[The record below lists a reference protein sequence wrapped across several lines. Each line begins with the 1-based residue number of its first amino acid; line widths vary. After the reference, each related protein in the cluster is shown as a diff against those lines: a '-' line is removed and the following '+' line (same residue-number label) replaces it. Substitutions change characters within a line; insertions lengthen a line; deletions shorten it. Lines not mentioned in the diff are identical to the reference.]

1 VGSEETNVAII
12 DEVSAL
18 GHLIDGRI
26 IRNDALFQIVSP
38 SSEEIV
44 AMCPRATVKL
54 LNEAMAAAER
64 AQPQW
69 YALGETARQKVI
81 AAMSDTLVAHL
92 DEIVA
97 VSALEKGGIGGAA
110 EAYTAPVFMSH
121 LATTAVPVDVLEDTP
136 ERTVTVVRKPVGVVA
151 AISPWNAPILIMCEK
166 IATALVVGNT
176 VVAKPS
182 PFTPLATL
190 ALGRIWQDIVPP
202 GVLNIVAGGNDLGE
216 QMVSHPVTRMI
227 SFTGSVAAGQQIAAA
242 AAPSLKN
249 LVLELGGNDA
259 AIVLP
264 DVDVEMVAEAIFN
277 TAFLMSGQVCAAI
290 KRLYVHES
298 IYEDMVDAL
307 VRRADAAVP
316 APETDGGTFGPL
328 TTRPQYERVRMLL
341 DDALSHGAR
350 AATSATQT
358 TSRGYFLAA
367 TILTDAKPGMKVVD
381 EEQFGPLLPVMSFRD
396 VDEAIDAANATEYGL
411 CGSIWTADIEAGAAL
426 AARLDCGTAWVNNH
440 AEVAPHVPFGGTKF
454 SGIGRN
460 CGTPGIDGYA
470 ELQTRYVYK
479 SVDRVSAR

>member
-1 VGSEETNVAII
+1 VDVT
-12 DEVSAL
+12 DTVSSL

-26 IRNDALFQIVSP
+26 VRNDATLPVESP
-38 SSEEIV
+38 SSGEVV
-44 AMCPRATVKL
+44 AHCPQATVSL
-54 LNEAMAAAER
+54 LDEAMAAAER
-64 AQPQW
+64 AQSQW
-69 YALGETARQKVI
+69 YSLGETARQKVI
-81 AAMSDTLVAHL
+81 GQMSDALVAHL

-97 VSALEKGGIGGAA
+97 ISALEKGAIGAAA
-110 EAYTAPVFMSH
+110 EAYAAPPFMAH
-121 LATTAVPVDVLEDTP
+121 LATTDVPVDVLEDTP

-166 IATALVVGNT
+166 IATALLVGNT

-190 ALGRIWQDIVPP
+190 ALGRLWKDILPP
-202 GVLNIVAGGNDLGE
+202 GVLNIVAGGNDLGA
-216 QMVSHPVTRMI
+216 QMVSHRVTRMI

-264 DVDVEMVAEAIFN
+264 DVDVEPVAEAVFN
-277 TAFLMSGQVCAAI
+277 AAFLMSGQVCAAI

-298 IYEDMVDAL
+298 IYQDMVDAL

-316 APETDGGTFGPL
+316 APETSGGTFSPL
-328 TTRPQYERVRMLL
+328 TTRPQYDRVRMLL
-341 DDALSHGAR
+341 AEALSHGAH
-350 AATSATQT
+350 AASGAVQP
-358 TSRGYFLAA
+358 TSRGYFMAP
-367 TILTDAKPGMKVVD
+367 TILTDAKAGMKVVD
-381 EEQFGPLLPVMSFRD
+381 EEQFGPVLPVMSFRD
-396 VDEAIDAANATEYGL
+396 VDEAIEAANATEYGL
-411 CGSIWTADIEAGAAL
+411 CGSVWTTDIETGAAL
-426 AARLDCGTAWVNNH
+426 AARLDCGTAWVNGH
-440 AEVAPHVPFGGTKF
+440 AEVAPHVPFGGTKL

-479 SVDRVSAR
+479 SADRVSAR

>member
-81 AAMSDTLVAHL
+81 AGMSDTLVAHL

-190 ALGRIWQDIVPP
+190 ALGRIWQEIVPP
-202 GVLNIVAGGNDLGE
+202 GVLNIVHR
-216 QMVSHPVTRMI
+216 VSGRR
-227 SFTGSVAAGQQIAAA
+227 SADRRSGSA
-242 AAPSLKN
+242 
-249 LVLELGGNDA
+249 
-259 AIVLP
+259 
-264 DVDVEMVAEAIFN
+264 VAEKP
-277 TAFLMSGQVCAAI
+277 CA
-290 KRLYVHES
+290 R
-298 IYEDMVDAL
+298 
-307 VRRADAAVP
+307 
-316 APETDGGTFGPL
+316 
-328 TTRPQYERVRMLL
+328 TR
-341 DDALSHGAR
+341 
-350 AATSATQT
+350 
-358 TSRGYFLAA
+358 
-367 TILTDAKPGMKVVD
+367 
-381 EEQFGPLLPVMSFRD
+381 
-396 VDEAIDAANATEYGL
+396 
-411 CGSIWTADIEAGAAL
+411 W
-426 AARLDCGTAWVNNH
+426 
-440 AEVAPHVPFGGTKF
+440 
-454 SGIGRN
+454 
-460 CGTPGIDGYA
+460 
-470 ELQTRYVYK
+470 
-479 SVDRVSAR
+479 

>member
-1 VGSEETNVAII
+1 VDVT
-12 DEVSAL
+12 DTVSSL

-26 IRNDALFQIVSP
+26 VRNDATLPVESP
-38 SSEEIV
+38 SSGEVV
-44 AMCPRATVKL
+44 AHCPQATVSL
-54 LNEAMAAAER
+54 LDEAMAAAER
-64 AQPQW
+64 AQSQW
-69 YALGETARQKVI
+69 YSLGETARQKVI
-81 AAMSDTLVAHL
+81 GQMSDALVAHL

-97 VSALEKGGIGGAA
+97 ISALEKGAIGAAA
-110 EAYTAPVFMSH
+110 EAYAAPPFMAH
-121 LATTAVPVDVLEDTP
+121 LATTDVPVDVLEDTP

-166 IATALVVGNT
+166 IATALLVGNT

-190 ALGRIWQDIVPP
+190 ALGRLWKDILPP
-202 GVLNIVAGGNDLGE
+202 GVLNIVAGGNDLGA
-216 QMVSHPVTRMI
+216 QMVSHRVTRMI

-264 DVDVEMVAEAIFN
+264 DVDVEPVAEAVFN
-277 TAFLMSGQVCAAI
+277 AAFLMSGQVCAAI

-298 IYEDMVDAL
+298 IYQDMVDAL

-316 APETDGGTFGPL
+316 APETSGGTFGPL
-328 TTRPQYERVRMLL
+328 TTRPQYDRVRMLL
-341 DDALSHGAR
+341 AEALSHGAH
-350 AATSATQT
+350 AASGAVQP
-358 TSRGYFLAA
+358 TSRGYFMAP
-367 TILTDAKPGMKVVD
+367 TILTDAKAGMKVVD
-381 EEQFGPLLPVMSFRD
+381 EEQFGPVLPVMSFRD
-396 VDEAIDAANATEYGL
+396 VDEAIEAANATEYGL
-411 CGSIWTADIEAGAAL
+411 CGSVWTTDIETGAAL
-426 AARLDCGTAWVNNH
+426 AARLDCGTAWVNGH
-440 AEVAPHVPFGGTKF
+440 AEVAPHVPFGGTKL

-479 SVDRVSAR
+479 SADRVSAR